1 MTASPTRCDSAAPR
15 ARAANPTGATGY
27 SSGLLEQL
35 RVRCRLPSP
44 AGDRRRQEDSMR
56 PKWRSTL
63 ARLAIILAA
72 VSSPA
77 AARAQTI
84 SLDEGAFRI
93 IMGGREVGRETFV
106 IRQSGSGSGAVIIA
120 QGRVVL
126 DTIGGA
132 AELSPSLEVVGA
144 SLRPAAYQ
152 VEVRGPD
159 AQRIAGRL
167 VGGRFSAR
175 IVSAAGE
182 QMREYLASDG
192 AVLLDETIAHHYYF
206 LARRLDGAPFRVPV
220 IIPRQSRQVSAGV
233 TPRGTENIVI
243 GGERV
248 QARRMSVEPAS
259 GAVRHVWVE
268 SQGRVLRVEIPA
280 RGYVA
285 ERTAGPR

>member
-1 MTASPTRCDSAAPR
+1 
-15 ARAANPTGATGY
+15 
-27 SSGLLEQL
+27 
-35 RVRCRLPSP
+35 
-44 AGDRRRQEDSMR
+44 MR
-56 PKWRSTL
+56 PTWRSTL
-63 ARLAIILAA
+63 ALLAAILASA
-72 VSSPA
+72 SLPA
-77 AARAQTI
+77 ASIAQTV

-93 IMGGREVGRETFV
+93 IMGGREVGRETFS
-106 IRQSGSGSGAVIIA
+106 IRQSGTGAGAVIIA

-233 TPRGTENIVI
+233 TPRGSENIVI

-259 GAVRHVWVE
+259 GAVRHVWVD

-285 ERTAGPR
+285 ERTAVPR